1 MGNPTITSVTLE
13 EFLAALNVGII
24 NNFTFG
30 TGNPEIRWRPY
41 MDMRLNLNRYST
53 HEDIEIRRA
62 MLHAISRDNIDPW
75 TPP

>member
-24 NNFTFG
+24 NNFIFR

-41 MDMRLNLNRYST
+41 MDILSNINRYST
-53 HEDIEIRRA
+53 HGDLEIRQA

-75 TPP
+75 TSH